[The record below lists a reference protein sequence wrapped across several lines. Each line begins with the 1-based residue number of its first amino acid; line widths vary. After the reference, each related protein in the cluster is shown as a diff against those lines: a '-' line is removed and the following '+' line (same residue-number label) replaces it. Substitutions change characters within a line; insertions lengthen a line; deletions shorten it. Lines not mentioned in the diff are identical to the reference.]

1 MAVMLPDK
9 WSQLKLPSIGKADPA
24 EQERLLKLFWNRAE
38 LKKELQSLDDQ
49 LHNLRNKLK
58 QQENANT
65 RLQQQLEQL
74 EVLLGN
80 SERGLDALVHFGLK
94 ALWRACREQLE
105 KFAAELKRERQD
117 AQRKLQLA
125 EFQQDRVGAAEGRGR
140 APAPGA
146 GSRGCRA
153 RAAAR
158 DCERRLGQLQRILA
172 LLQAPD
178 TGGGD
183 PRRSA
188 SAASRRTHHLGD
200 MREAHRTIE
209 KEPWPEFPGL
219 TIDGRRLVNL
229 AVIAYAQ
236 HLFARLAVSGLAM
249 DARLANNRSVESA
262 KHGNLDACLSRL
274 REIAQALALV
284 NAQDGLAAEIKKRG
298 EKMAAAATWRNAN
311 ETVPQPASLPPAA
324 TGGSA
329 GRQRP
334 RGRLL
339 GRLQGPAALNSGAA
353 PSSTVTLRCR
363 YAASRD
369 TA

>member
-58 QQENANT
+58 QQENANS

-80 SERGLDALVHFGLK
+80 SERGVDALVHFGLK

-105 KFAAELKRERQD
+105 KFAAELKLERQD
-117 AQRKLQLA
+117 AQRKRQLA
-125 EFQQDRVGAAEGRGR
+125 EFQQDRAERMKVADERLRQAQEVGDAE
-140 APAPGA
+140 
-146 GSRGCRA
+146 RA
-153 RAAAR
+153 RLAALDAR
-158 DCERRLGQLQRILA
+158 MAQLQRFWHYFKRRAVAAEILA
-172 LLQAPD
+172 QRERCVGAE
-178 TGGGD
+178 
-183 PRRSA
+183 R
-188 SAASRRTHHLGD
+188 HLAD
-200 MREAHRTIE
+200 MQESHRTIE

-219 TIDGRRLVNL
+219 TIEGRRLVNL

-262 KHGNLDACLSRL
+262 RHGSLDACLARL

-298 EKMAAAATWRNAN
+298 ENMVSGATWRNAN
-311 ETVPQPASLPPAA
+311 ETVPQPASLPPAG
-324 TGGSA
+324 TGGVPDA
-329 GRQRP
+329 NVLVDDYWDVYKV
-334 RGRLL
+334 LL
-339 GRLQGPAALNSGAA
+339 R
-353 PSSTVTLRCR
+353 
-363 YAASRD
+363 
-369 TA
+369 

>member
-74 EVLLGN
+74 EVLLG
-80 SERGLDALVHFGLK
+80 SPERGLDALVHFGLK

-117 AQRKLQLA
+117 AQRKQQLA
-125 EFQQDRVGAAEGRGR
+125 EFQQDRAERLKVADQRLLQAQEVADAEHGRL
-140 APAPGA
+140 AE
-146 GSRGCRA
+146 S
-153 RAAAR
+153 
-158 DCERRLGQLQRILA
+158 ERRLGQLQRFWHHFK
-172 LLQAPD
+172 
-178 TGGGD
+178 
-183 PRRSA
+183 
-188 SAASRRTHHLGD
+188 RRTLATEILGQRERCVAADRHLDD

-219 TIDGRRLVNL
+219 SIEGRRLVNL

-284 NAQDGLAAEIKKRG
+284 NAQDGLAAEIRTRG
-298 EKMAAAATWRNAN
+298 GNMAAGATWRNAS

-324 TGGSA
+324 TGGVPDA
-329 GRQRP
+329 NVLVDDYWDVYKV
-334 RGRLL
+334 LL
-339 GRLQGPAALNSGAA
+339 R
-353 PSSTVTLRCR
+353 
-363 YAASRD
+363 
-369 TA
+369 

>member
-74 EVLLGN
+74 EVLLG
-80 SERGLDALVHFGLK
+80 SPERGVDALVHFGLK

-105 KFAAELKRERQD
+105 KFSAELKRERQD
-117 AQRKLQLA
+117 AERKQQLA
-125 EFQQDRVGAAEGRGR
+125 EFQQDRAERLKVADDRLRQAQEVSDAERGR
-140 APAPGA
+140 L
-146 GSRGCRA
+146 
-153 RAAAR
+153 AASEQR
-158 DCERRLGQLQRILA
+158 MGQLQRFWHYFKRRALAAEILE
-172 LLQAPD
+172 Q
-178 TGGGD
+178 
-183 PRRSA
+183 RERVA
-188 SAASRRTHHLGD
+188 SADRQLGD
-200 MREAHRTIE
+200 MLESHRTIE
-209 KEPWPEFPGL
+209 KEPWPEFPGIS
-219 TIDGRRLVNL
+219 IDGRRHVNL

-262 KHGNLDACLSRL
+262 RHGNLDACLARM

-284 NAQDGLAAEIKKRG
+284 NAQDGLVAEIKKRG
-298 EKMAAAATWRNAN
+298 EKMGAAATWRNAN

-324 TGGSA
+324 TGGVPDA
-329 GRQRP
+329 NVLVDDYWDVYKV
-334 RGRLL
+334 LL
-339 GRLQGPAALNSGAA
+339 R
-353 PSSTVTLRCR
+353 
-363 YAASRD
+363 
-369 TA
+369 

>member
-9 WSQLKLPSIGKADPA
+9 WSQLKLPSIGKPDAA

-58 QQENANT
+58 QQENANS

-80 SERGLDALVHFGLK
+80 PERGLDALVHFGLK
-94 ALWRACREQLE
+94 ALWRACRDQLE
-105 KFAAELKRERQD
+105 KFASELKHERQD
-117 AQRKLQLA
+117 AQRKQQLA
-125 EFQQDRVGAAEGRGR
+125 EFQADRSERLKVADERLRQAQEVAEAERG
-140 APAPGA
+140 
-146 GSRGCRA
+146 
-153 RAAAR
+153 
-158 DCERRLGQLQRILA
+158 RLGQFEARMTRLQRFWHYFKRRELA
-172 LLQAPD
+172 AEIVAQRERCAGAD
-178 TGGGD
+178 
-183 PRRSA
+183 R
-188 SAASRRTHHLGD
+188 HLDD

-219 TIDGRRLVNL
+219 TIDNRRLVNL

-262 KHGNLDACLSRL
+262 KHGNLEACLARL
-274 REIAQALALV
+274 REVSQALAMV
-284 NAQDGLAAEIKKRG
+284 NVQDGLAEEIKKRG
-298 EKMAAAATWRNAN
+298 EKLASTASWRNAN

-324 TGGSA
+324 TGGVPDA
-329 GRQRP
+329 NILVDDYWDVYKV
-334 RGRLL
+334 LL
-339 GRLQGPAALNSGAA
+339 R
-353 PSSTVTLRCR
+353 
-363 YAASRD
+363 
-369 TA
+369 

>member
-74 EVLLGN
+74 EVLLG
-80 SERGLDALVHFGLK
+80 SPERGLDALVHFGLK

-117 AQRKLQLA
+117 AQRKQQLA
-125 EFQQDRVGAAEGRGR
+125 EFQQDRAERLKVADERLRQAQEVADAERDRLAQGEQRMKSLQRFWHYFKRRALAVELVEQRGR
-140 APAPGA
+140 CVEAE
-146 GSRGCRA
+146 RA
-153 RAAAR
+153 
-158 DCERRLGQLQRILA
+158 
-172 LLQAPD
+172 
-178 TGGGD
+178 
-183 PRRSA
+183 
-188 SAASRRTHHLGD
+188 LGD
-200 MREAHRTIE
+200 MRESHRTIE

-219 TIDGRRLVNL
+219 TIEGRRLVNL

-262 KHGNLDACLSRL
+262 KHGSLDACLARL

-298 EKMAAAATWRNAN
+298 EKMAATSTWRNAN

-324 TGGSA
+324 TGGVPDA
-329 GRQRP
+329 NVLVEDYWDVYKV
-334 RGRLL
+334 LL
-339 GRLQGPAALNSGAA
+339 R
-353 PSSTVTLRCR
+353 
-363 YAASRD
+363 
-369 TA
+369 

>member
-58 QQENANT
+58 QQENANS

-80 SERGLDALVHFGLK
+80 PERGVDALVHFGLK

-105 KFAAELKRERQD
+105 KFAAELKLERQE

-125 EFQQDRVGAAEGRGR
+125 EFQQDRAERMKVADERLRQAQEVGDAE
-140 APAPGA
+140 
-146 GSRGCRA
+146 RA
-153 RAAAR
+153 RSSELDAR
-158 DCERRLGQLQRILA
+158 LAQLQRFWHYFRRRAVAAEILVQRERCA
-172 LLQAPD
+172 GAE
-178 TGGGD
+178 
-183 PRRSA
+183 R
-188 SAASRRTHHLGD
+188 HLAD
-200 MREAHRTIE
+200 MQESHRTIE

-219 TIDGRRLVNL
+219 TIEGRRLVNL

-262 KHGNLDACLSRL
+262 RHGNLDACLARL

-284 NAQDGLAAEIKKRG
+284 NAQDGLTAEIKKRG
-298 EKMAAAATWRNAN
+298 EKMAPGATWRNAN
-311 ETVPQPASLPPAA
+311 ETVPQPASLPPAG
-324 TGGSA
+324 TGGIPDA
-329 GRQRP
+329 NVLVDDYWDVYKV
-334 RGRLL
+334 LL
-339 GRLQGPAALNSGAA
+339 R
-353 PSSTVTLRCR
+353 
-363 YAASRD
+363 
-369 TA
+369 

>member
-58 QQENANT
+58 QQENANP
-65 RLQQQLEQL
+65 RLQKQLEQL

-80 SERGLDALVHFGLK
+80 SERGVDALVHFGLR

-117 AQRKLQLA
+117 AQRKQQLA
-125 EFQQDRVGAAEGRGR
+125 EFQQDRAERLKVADERLRQAQEVADAERGR
-140 APAPGA
+140 LAE
-146 GSRGCRA
+146 S
-153 RAAAR
+153 
-158 DCERRLGQLQRILA
+158 ERRLGQLQRFWHYFK
-172 LLQAPD
+172 
-178 TGGGD
+178 
-183 PRRSA
+183 
-188 SAASRRTHHLGD
+188 RRTLAAEIVGQRDRCVVSEHHLGE
-200 MREAHRTIE
+200 MREAHRTID

-219 TIDGRRLVNL
+219 TIEGRRLVNL

-262 KHGNLDACLSRL
+262 KHGSLDACLSRL

-284 NAQDGLAAEIKKRG
+284 NAQDGLLAEIKKRG
-298 EKMAAAATWRNAN
+298 EKMVTAATWRNAN

-324 TGGSA
+324 TGGVPDA
-329 GRQRP
+329 NVLVDDYWDVYKV
-334 RGRLL
+334 LL
-339 GRLQGPAALNSGAA
+339 R
-353 PSSTVTLRCR
+353 
-363 YAASRD
+363 
-369 TA
+369 